1 MIRLLAIAALLAATP
16 AVAAPTPVELTAPG
30 PQGALAGTLLDPDS
44 KAPLVLIIPGSG
56 PTDRD
61 GNSPLGVAGGPY
73 RQLAEALAAKGI
85 ATLRIDKR
93 GLFGSRA
100 AVADPNAATTGGYAD
115 DVQAWSKVA
124 RARTGRKCVWLL
136 GHSEG
141 GMVALVAAQRSEG
154 LCGVILLS
162 AIGRPMATVLRDQF
176 RENPANASIL
186 AAALGAIDSLEAGKR
201 VPAATLPMP
210 LPAIFSDAIQ
220 GYWIDLFSHD
230 PAKLIAS
237 LKLPVLIL
245 QGTRDIQVSV
255 ADAEAL
261 KRAQPKAVLTLLP
274 GINHVFRPVASDDR
288 MANLATY
295 GDATLPISPDVA
307 AAVARFVN
315 GSGKSD

>member
-1 MIRLLAIAALLAATP
+1 MIRLLAIAALFAASP
-16 AVAAPTPVELTAPG
+16 AAASAPVELTAPG
-30 PQGALAGTLLDPDS
+30 PQGPLAGTLLDPDP
-44 KAPLVLIIPGSG
+44 KGPLVLIIPGSG

-115 DVQAWSKVA
+115 DAQAWSKVA

-141 GMVALVAAQRSEG
+141 GMVALVAAQRPAG
-154 LCGVILLS
+154 LCGIILAS
-162 AIGRPMATVLRDQF
+162 AIGRPMATVLREQLNA
-176 RENPANASIL
+176 NPMNAPIL
-186 AAALGAIDSLEAGKR
+186 APALGAIDALEAGKR
-201 VPAATLPMP
+201 VPQATLPAPIQP
-210 LPAIFSDAIQ
+210 LFADKLQ

-230 PAKLIAS
+230 PAKLIAN

-261 KRAQPKAVLTLLP
+261 KHAQPKAVLKLLP
-274 GINHVFRPVASDDR
+274 GINHVFRPVESDDR
-288 MANLATY
+288 RANIATY
-295 GDATLPISPDVA
+295 RDGSLPISPDVA
-307 AAVARFVN
+307 AAVTGFLKR
-315 GSGKSD
+315 

>member
-1 MIRLLAIAALLAATP
+1 MIRLLAIAALLAAP
-16 AVAAPTPVELTAPG
+16 PTSVEITAPG
-30 PQGALAGTLLDPDS
+30 PQGSLSGTLLDPNPT
-44 KAPLVLIIPGSG
+44 APLVLIIPGSG
-56 PTDRD
+56 PTDRN

-115 DVQAWSKVA
+115 DVQAWSKIA

-141 GMVALVAAQRSEG
+141 GMVALVAAQRPEG
-154 LCGVILLS
+154 LCGVILAS

-176 RENPANASIL
+176 RANPANAPIL
-186 AAALGAIDSLEAGKR
+186 DAALGAIDSLEAGKR

-220 GYWIDLFSHD
+220 SYWIDLFSHD
-230 PAKLIAS
+230 PAKLIAN

-261 KRAQPKAVLTLLP
+261 KRAQPKAVLKLLP
-274 GINHVFRPVASDDR
+274 GINHVFRPVESDDR
-288 MANLATY
+288 RANISTY
-295 GDATLPISPDVA
+295 RDGSLPISPDVA
-307 AAVARFVN
+307 AAVAGFLMR
-315 GSGKSD
+315 

>member
-1 MIRLLAIAALLAATP
+1 MIRLLAIAALFVASP

-30 PQGALAGTLLDPDS
+30 PQGSLAGTLLDPDP
-44 KAPLVLIIPGSG
+44 KGPLVLIIPGSG

-93 GLFGSRA
+93 GLFGSEA

-124 RARTGRKCVWLL
+124 RAKTGRKCVWLL

-141 GMVALVAAQRSEG
+141 GMVALVAAQRPEG
-154 LCGVILLS
+154 LCGIILAS
-162 AIGRPMATVLRDQF
+162 AIGRPMATVLREQLNA
-176 RENPANASIL
+176 NPMNAPIL
-186 AAALGAIDSLEAGKR
+186 APALGAIDSLEAGKR
-201 VPAATLPMP
+201 VPQAS
-210 LPAIFSDAIQ
+210 LPAPIQPLFADKLQ
-220 GYWIDLFSHD
+220 GYWIDLMSHD

-237 LKLPVLIL
+237 VKLPVLIL

-274 GINHVFRPVASDDR
+274 GINHVLRPVASDDR
-288 MANLATY
+288 RTNIATY
-295 GDATLPISPDVA
+295 ADAALPISPDVA
-307 AAVARFVN
+307 AAVVGFVTR
-315 GSGKSD
+315 